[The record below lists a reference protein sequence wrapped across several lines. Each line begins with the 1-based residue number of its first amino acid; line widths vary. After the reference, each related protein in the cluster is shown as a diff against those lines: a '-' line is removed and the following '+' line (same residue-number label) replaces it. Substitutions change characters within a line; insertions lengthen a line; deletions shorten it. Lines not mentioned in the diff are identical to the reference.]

1 VELRIRT
8 GLAEL
13 GSISPCWQSPATLSA
28 AAWRALARAWA
39 VSLSVGGERERNE
52 LAANDLERMGL
63 RSELARREGFELQRG
78 ELERGE
84 FVRRSR
90 GHATSIHVWG
100 WSENGMCRVLL

>member
-1 VELRIRT
+1 
-8 GLAEL
+8 
-13 GSISPCWQSPATLSA
+13 LSA

-100 WSENGMCRVLL
+100 WSENGMRRVLLS